1 MDALKIIAN
10 GFVLTCDPQNRGG
23 AYNLLIRNGRIAE
36 ISDSLDLFTALH
48 PYATIIDASGK
59 LIVPGFVNAH
69 FHSDSVLLQAR
80 TNGMHFGLWKHD
92 IRFQECDKKLLE
104 PGSYDDV
111 RSLYLASYFSHLKS
125 GVTSVGEFGPPV
137 DSKGLIQ
144 LLQAIDRTE
153 VKSVV
158 TLQNWDQIR
167 QANELGPKRPKFMVS
182 IGREEDFTVY
192 SFENLTR
199 AARDLGVPLIAHL
212 AEQRDDV
219 EIVKKNFQ
227 KNALA
232 LLRDYNALQPGTLLV
247 HLNHV
252 TESEI
257 DLVEQLSATV
267 AIAPRSTAFKQ
278 TGYPALRSLTRRNVR
293 LCISTDWANQDV
305 LLELRFLHE
314 LPLLVS
320 GIRQLSPME
329 LLRMATINGAYA
341 LGLSAET
348 GSIEPGKSA
357 DLTFFNLS
365 DIRVPFTA
373 SRPTAEELALLLVRS
388 LTSRDISDVMI
399 DGEFYVGRGEIM
411 TMSEEDVVEGFRKT
425 FDRFFPVSSR
435 PLPSEPEELAAER
448 PAGTRGKV
456 LPFVPEQRVPAEGVE
471 GFEEGFQIIQPPPGV
486 FEIKNN
492 SVNMQP
498 PPALPPPKA
507 PGPKPELS
515 KDVKRIFGEDEGF

>member
-1 MDALKIIAN
+1 A
-10 GFVLTCDPQNRGG
+10 
-23 AYNLLIRNGRIAE
+23 
-36 ISDSLDLFTALH
+36 
-48 PYATIIDASGK
+48 
-59 LIVPGFVNAH
+59 
-69 FHSDSVLLQAR
+69 
-80 TNGMHFGLWKHD
+80 
-92 IRFQECDKKLLE
+92 
-104 PGSYDDV
+104 
-111 RSLYLASYFSHLKS
+111 
-125 GVTSVGEFGPPV
+125 
-137 DSKGLIQ
+137 
-144 LLQAIDRTE
+144 
-153 VKSVV
+153 
-158 TLQNWDQIR
+158 
-167 QANELGPKRPKFMVS
+167 
-182 IGREEDFTVY
+182 
-192 SFENLTR
+192 
-199 AARDLGVPLIAHL
+199 
-212 AEQRDDV
+212 
-219 EIVKKNFQ
+219 
-227 KNALA
+227 
-232 LLRDYNALQPGTLLV
+232 
-247 HLNHV
+247 
-252 TESEI
+252 
-257 DLVEQLSATV
+257 
-267 AIAPRSTAFKQ
+267 
-278 TGYPALRSLTRRNVR
+278 LTRRNVR

-314 LPLLVS
+314 LPMLVS

-373 SRPTAEELALLLVRS
+373 IRPTAEELAHLLVRS

-448 PAGTRGKV
+448 PTGTRGKV

-498 PPALPPPKA
+498 PPAPPPPKA